1 MTITSFNAKS
11 KLSGR
16 SSGVERNLAKVEV
29 VSSNL
34 IARSNFLNRLEEIP
48 CALVDVGAPIGHP
61 VGNGI
66 CSRLFSG
73 IANNRAINCLLSR
86 CTNFPYLNIPT

>member
-29 VSSNL
+29 EGSNPF
-34 IARSNFLNRLEEIP
+34 ARSKNRGFFTLKI
-48 CALVDVGAPIGHP
+48 L
-61 VGNGI
+61 GI
-66 CSRLFSG
+66 NQG
-73 IANNRAINCLLSR
+73 IKLSIN
-86 CTNFPYLNIPT
+86 